1 MIQWILNNLQLLII
15 VAVAGFS
22 VLSWVARRLAE
33 KAEERRQLHER
44 ERRRLEALRTGR
56 VEPQDEPAGA
66 PTAPVAVTPEQR
78 LAEIARRR
86 EEMRRR
92 MEQAAARAQAP
103 TQGPM
108 SSPGQSMP
116 SSTRSMP
123 VPSAGGGPTQMRVP
137 AAGGGPTQMRV
148 PAAGG
153 GPTQMPVP
161 TRPTNAQNRAQA
173 RLEEIQARRRA
184 EIARQQQAQRRTTQP
199 KPSQRPRP
207 EAERPASLENAE
219 SSGGIELS
227 DVFDVHEHMAE
238 DNRRAFETKRVRT
251 FTRQTL
257 DLDTNSLRQAIIL
270 TELLGPPVALRNEE
284 GV

>member
-56 VEPQDEPAGA
+56 VEPQDEPAGP

-137 AAGGGPTQMRV
+137 S
-148 PAAGG
+148 AGG

-207 EAERPASLENAE
+207 EAERPASPESAE

-227 DVFDVHEHMAE
+227 EVFDVHEHMAE

-251 FTRQTL
+251 FTRQSL